1 MDMQVEEWISTEWMA
16 AEVNLSSR
24 TLLRFRKEGV
34 LLPGRD
40 YYRSVGKCGPLFWN
54 RHSVLQAIRGRTALL
69 ES

>member
-1 MDMQVEEWISTEWMA
+1 MDMQSEEWISTECMA
-16 AEVNLSSR
+16 AEINLSSK
-24 TLLRFRKEGV
+24 TLQRFRKEGV

-40 YYRSVGKCGPLFWN
+40 YYRSVGKRGPLFWN